1 MLFSIYGFSSNWKK
15 VAENDVGNY
24 YIDFESLKNES
35 GLCSIIQN
43 WSTLLSHSR
52 TIIRQLVS
60 MLLIVRMK
68 IKNGWALPHLAREWA
83 RVNSIISPIQT
94 KVFFRSRIWNA
105 FSSLCAVASSLR
117 TLDFDRNVFSRNS
130 RNMYE
135 VMHMCNPSQ
144 LQLM

>member
-35 GLCSIIQN
+35 GLYSIIQN

-68 IKNGWALPHLAREWA
+68 IKNG
-83 RVNSIISPIQT
+83 
-94 KVFFRSRIWNA
+94 
-105 FSSLCAVASSLR
+105 
-117 TLDFDRNVFSRNS
+117 
-130 RNMYE
+130 
-135 VMHMCNPSQ
+135 
-144 LQLM
+144 

>member
-43 WSTLLSHSR
+43 CSTLLSHSR

-68 IKNGWALPHLAREWA
+68 IKNG
-83 RVNSIISPIQT
+83 
-94 KVFFRSRIWNA
+94 
-105 FSSLCAVASSLR
+105 
-117 TLDFDRNVFSRNS
+117 
-130 RNMYE
+130 
-135 VMHMCNPSQ
+135 
-144 LQLM
+144 

>member
-1 MLFSIYGFSSNWKK
+1 MLFPIYGFSSNWKK

-35 GLCSIIQN
+35 GLWSIIQI

-68 IKNGWALPHLAREWA
+68 IKNG
-83 RVNSIISPIQT
+83 
-94 KVFFRSRIWNA
+94 
-105 FSSLCAVASSLR
+105 
-117 TLDFDRNVFSRNS
+117 
-130 RNMYE
+130 
-135 VMHMCNPSQ
+135 
-144 LQLM
+144 